1 MPIIVLDPGHGGTD
15 PGAVGNGLQEKN
27 LTLDIGLKVQKV
39 LEDNFVVDVRLTRET
54 DVYVGLSER
63 ADVANGLGAAY
74 FVSLHHNAGGGT
86 GFESFIYPGSAVTE
100 TGRRQDVLHGE
111 MMNFYSKYGLRDR
124 GQKEANF
131 AVLRETAMP
140 AILLEN
146 LFMDSVNDTNL
157 LKDPVFLTGLANATA
172 SGIAKALNLKP

>member
-15 PGAVGNGLQEKN
+15 PGAMGNGLQEKN
-27 LTLDIGLKVQKV
+27 LTLTIGLKVKQL
-39 LEDNFVVDVRLTRET
+39 LEANYSVDVRLTRET
-54 DVYVGLSER
+54 DRYVGLSER
-63 ADVANGLGAAY
+63 ADFANAPGALY

-86 GFESFIYPGSAVTE
+86 GFESYIYPGTSSSE
-100 TGRRQDVLHGE
+100 TGRRQDIMHKE
-111 MMNFYSKYGLRDR
+111 IMNFLSGYGLRDR

-146 LFMDSVNDTNL
+146 LFIDSVNDANL
-157 LKDPVFLTGLANATA
+157 LKDPTFITGLSNAIA
-172 SGIAKALNLKP
+172 SGVGKALNL

>member
-15 PGAVGNGLQEKN
+15 PGASGNGLQEKN
-27 LTLDIGLKVQKV
+27 LTLTIGLKVKQL
-39 LEDNFVVDVRLTRET
+39 LEAKYVVDVRLTRET
-54 DVYVGLSER
+54 DVFVGLSER
-63 ADVANGLGAAY
+63 ADYANALGASY

-86 GFESFIYPGSAVTE
+86 GFESYIYPGTSSSE
-100 TGRRQDVLHGE
+100 TGRRQDVMHGE
-111 MMNFYSKYGLRDR
+111 IINFLSGYGVRDR

-146 LFMDSVNDTNL
+146 LFIDTVNDANL
-157 LKDPVFLTGLANATA
+157 LKNSNFITGLSNAIAT
-172 SGIAKALNLKP
+172 GIGKALKL

>member
-15 PGAVGNGLQEKN
+15 PGATGNGLQEKN
-27 LTLDIGLKVQKV
+27 LTLTIGQKV
-39 LEDNFVVDVRLTRET
+39 KQKLEASYIVDVKMTRET
-54 DVYVGLSER
+54 DQYVGLSER
-63 ADVANGLGAAY
+63 AAYGNSLGAAY

-86 GFESFIYPGSAVTE
+86 GFESYIYPGTGSSE

-111 MMNFYSKYGLRDR
+111 IMTFLSGYGVRDR

-146 LFMDSVNDTNL
+146 LFIDTVNDANL
-157 LKDPVFLTGLANATA
+157 LKNPTFISGLSNAVAT
-172 SGIAKALNLKP
+172 GIAKALNL

>member
-15 PGAVGNGLQEKN
+15 PGASANGLQEKN
-27 LTLDIGLKVQKV
+27 LTLTIGLKVKQL
-39 LEDNFVVDVRLTRET
+39 LEAKYVVDVRLTRET
-54 DVYVGLSER
+54 DVLVGLSER
-63 ADVANGLGAAY
+63 ADYANTLGASY

-86 GFESFIYPGSAVTE
+86 GFESYIYPGTSSSE
-100 TGRRQDVLHGE
+100 TGRRQDVIHGE
-111 MMNFYSKYGLRDR
+111 IMNFLSGYGVRDR

-146 LFMDSVNDTNL
+146 LFIDTVNDANL
-157 LKDPVFLTGLANATA
+157 LKNSNFITGLSNAIAT
-172 SGIAKALNLKP
+172 GIGKALKL

>member
-15 PGAVGNGLQEKN
+15 PGASGNGLQEKN
-27 LTLDIGLKVQKV
+27 LTLAIGLKVKQ
-39 LEDNFVVDVRLTRET
+39 LIEANYIADVRVTRAA
-54 DVYVGLSER
+54 DIYVGLSER
-63 ADVANGLGAAY
+63 ADFANIIGASY

-86 GFESFIYPGSAVTE
+86 GFESYIYPGTSSSE
-100 TGRRQDVLHGE
+100 TGRRQDVMHGE
-111 MMNFYSKYGLRDR
+111 IMNFLSGYGVRDR

-146 LFMDSVNDTNL
+146 LFIDTVNDANL
-157 LKDPVFLTGLANATA
+157 LKDPTFITGLSNAIAT
-172 SGIAKALNLKP
+172 GIGKSLNLA